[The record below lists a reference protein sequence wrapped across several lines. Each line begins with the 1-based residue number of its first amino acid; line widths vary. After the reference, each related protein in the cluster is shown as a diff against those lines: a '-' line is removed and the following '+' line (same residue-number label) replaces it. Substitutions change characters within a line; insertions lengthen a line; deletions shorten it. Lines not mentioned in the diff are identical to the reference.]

1 VRTRETDAKFRFHQ
15 EKGRRALRRRLFVPP
30 GQQRGPAFAEM
41 GLWGAKWPPMGFTVA
56 NAGHGRSANAWD
68 WHGYSAVL
76 TAISACGFE
85 ANLGLLV

>member
-1 VRTRETDAKFRFHQ
+1 
-15 EKGRRALRRRLFVPP
+15 
-30 GQQRGPAFAEM
+30 
-41 GLWGAKWPPMGFTVA
+41 MGFTVA